1 VQVAAEPAP
10 ATSGIPL
17 LPAPA
22 RVVVLSGPS
31 GVGKSTVA
39 RLVRTRHPEV
49 WLSVSVTTRDP
60 RPNEIEGRE
69 YHFVDEPAFDRL
81 IAEGELLEW
90 ATFAGHRYGTPRRA
104 VQEHIEANVP
114 VLLEIDLQGAR
125 QIRVALPTALQ
136 VFLAP
141 PTWAELERR
150 LAGRG
155 TEPADVIEQ
164 RLAVGRT
171 EMAAEPEFDLTIV
184 NRDVGRV
191 TEELLT
197 LMGLRA

>member
-1 VQVAAEPAP
+1 VQVAPEPSA
-10 ATSGIPL
+10 
-17 LPAPA
+17 LPVLPTPA

-39 RLVRTRHPEV
+39 RLMRARHPEV

-60 RPNEIEGRE
+60 RPGEVDGRE
-69 YHFVDEPAFDRL
+69 YHFVDEVAFDRL
-81 IAEGELLEW
+81 IESGELLEW

-104 VQEHIEANVP
+104 VLEHIAADVP

-125 QIRVALPTALQ
+125 QIRVALPSARQ

-141 PTWAELERR
+141 PSWAELERR

-155 TEPADVIEQ
+155 TEPAEVIEQ
-164 RLAVGRT
+164 RLLVGRT

-184 NRDVGRV
+184 NHDVGRV
-191 TEELLT
+191 CEELLT

>member
-1 VQVAAEPAP
+1 MPSE
-10 ATSGIPL
+10 
-17 LPAPA
+17 PA

-31 GVGKSTVA
+31 GVGKSTVVR
-39 RLVRTRHPEV
+39 RLRSEHPEV
-49 WLSVSVTTRDP
+49 WISVSVTTRTP
-60 RPNEIEGRE
+60 RPGEVDGRE
-69 YHFVDEPAFDRL
+69 YRFVDGPTFDRL
-81 IAEGELLEW
+81 VRDGELLEW

-104 VQEHIEANVP
+104 VMEHVAANIP

-125 QIRVALPTALQ
+125 QIRVAFPAALQ

-155 TEPADVIEQ
+155 TEAPELIER
-164 RLAVGRT
+164 RLTVGRT
-171 EMAAEPEFDLTIV
+171 ELAAEPEFDHTIV
-184 NRDVGRV
+184 NHDIGRV
-191 TEELLT
+191 CAELLV

>member
-1 VQVAAEPAP
+1 VPVAPEPA
-10 ATSGIPL
+10 AIPV
-17 LPAPA
+17 LPGAA

-39 RLVRTRHPEV
+39 RTLRTRHPEV
-49 WLSVSVTTRDP
+49 WLSVSVTTRAP
-60 RPNEIEGRE
+60 RPGEREGRE
-69 YHFVDEPAFDRL
+69 YHFVDDPTFDLL
-81 IAEGELLEW
+81 IADGELLEW
-90 ATFAGHRYGTPRRA
+90 ARFSGHRYGTPRRPVLA
-104 VQEHIEANVP
+104 HIEANDP

-125 QIRVALPTALQ
+125 QIRVALPSALQ

-155 TEPADVIEQ
+155 TEPAGVIEQ
-164 RLAVGRT
+164 RLAVGRD

-184 NRDVGRV
+184 NHDVGQV
-191 TEELLT
+191 CEQLLT